1 LASIIKSK
9 PLNLLLEVKKMKQL
23 DWKNLEG
30 LKFKQRKQDKIGL
43 LEARFMR
50 LKRKH
55 NDLGPDISRAKA
67 TEKS

>member
-1 LASIIKSK
+1 MERASARA
-9 PLNLLLEVKKMKQL
+9 
-23 DWKNLEG
+23 
-30 LKFKQRKQDKIGL
+30 KQRKQDKIGL